1 VDRRPFATTA
11 CDAIVDTASLVLALQ
26 QPLLDD
32 VVHWKV
38 TMISTKFALI
48 VLSLATG
55 AAGCAQTARG
65 VVTDTKQNTAAVRG
79 AVETLDVKTAIIAD
93 KTIDSGAIDVDTFQD
108 KKVVVLRGSV
118 PTEAQK
124 AKAEQIARNNATG
137 YTIENRLAVVPNK

>member
-1 VDRRPFATTA
+1 M
-11 CDAIVDTASLVLALQ
+11 VLALQ
-26 QPLLDD
+26 YPLLDD

-55 AAGCAQTARG
+55 AAGCAQTAQG